1 MKAAAATVDTLIRR
15 ALIRGGIGK
24 SRNSSPGSWQY
35 PCEVE
40 DEGLL
45 RLAWQ
50 GDEQAF
56 AELFTR
62 HQGPIYRYAVHMC
75 GREAGDD
82 IVQDTFL
89 ALLRRNGQYD
99 RTRGPLVGYL
109 FGIARHIVLKQL
121 ASLYQS
127 ALTGELDGL
136 LNGEVALDQPSVLDE
151 LTRAEAIAAVRA
163 AVQSLPPP
171 YREVIVLCELQDI
184 DYAVAAD
191 IVQCPIGT
199 IRSRLHRARALLTT
213 KLAAMQPL
221 VCGRQE

>member
-1 MKAAAATVDTLIRR
+1 MKAATARRNTRSVR
-15 ALIRGGIGK
+15 ALFRGDTEK
-24 SRNSSPGSWQY
+24 SGNSSTRRRQY

-40 DEGLL
+40 DERLL

-50 GDEQAF
+50 GDEGAF

-62 HQGPIYRYAVHMC
+62 HQGPIYRYAVHLC
-75 GREAGDD
+75 GHEAADD
-82 IVQDTFL
+82 VVQDTFL
-89 ALLRRNGQYD
+89 ALLRQNGQYD

-109 FGIARHIVLKQL
+109 FGIARHIVLRQL
-121 ASLYQS
+121 ASRYQS
-127 ALTGELDGL
+127 ALTSELNECMAGD
-136 LNGEVALDQPSVLDE
+136 VAVDQPTVLEE
-151 LTRAEAIAAVRA
+151 LTRAEAIDAVRA